1 MSPVEPPRRS
11 FLKKGLLGGL
21 LLAVGGVGAIAV
33 RPTKKGVSP
42 KGPLRVFSSAEYAIF
57 AAMAERVVGAGEGSP
72 SPTALDVAG
81 KADAAMARALPS
93 VQKEYKQLLALFDNG
108 LVGVMTGTG
117 FAPFTASTKKAQDER
132 LLAWSTSRMSLFRT
146 GFQAMKRLAA
156 ACYYASPETWKDVGY
171 PGPPTVP
178 FPPELASTP
187 GNPEA
192 RIPPRPFRADRW
204 S

>member
-11 FLKKGLLGGL
+11 FLKKGLFGGL
-21 LLAVGGVGAIAV
+21 VLLVGGAGAIAA
-33 RPTKKGVSP
+33 RPTRKGGAP
-42 KGPLRVFSSAEYAIF
+42 KGPLKVFTPAEYAIF
-57 AAMAERVVGAGEGSP
+57 AAMAERVVGSGEGSP
-72 SPTALDVAG
+72 SPTSLDVAG
-81 KADAAMARALPS
+81 KADATMALAYPS
-93 VQKEYKQLLALFDNG
+93 VQKEYKQLLNLFDNG
-108 LVGVMTGTG
+108 LVGVVTGTG
-117 FAPFTASTKKAQDER
+117 FAPFTASTKKAQDAR
-132 LLAWSTSRMSLFRT
+132 LRAWSSSRVGLFRT

-178 FPPELASTP
+178 FPLALTQ

-192 RIPPRPFRADRW
+192 GIPPHPLRADRW